1 MLLCPAAD
9 IAARFPGVPGL
20 ASVKHLHVV
29 GLIGRT
35 RGSTASLHERQ
46 RNRSR
51 TRMHGLV
58 RLTHTS
64 MTPRS
69 GCGMQNASQLREARM
84 QHASE
89 TLTNSQTNDR

>member
-1 MLLCPAAD
+1 MLLSPAAD

-20 ASVKHLHVV
+20 ASVKRPRVV

-46 RNRSR
+46 RSRSR

-64 MTPRS
+64 ITPRS
-69 GCGMQNASQLREARM
+69 GCGMQNASQLREAHM
-84 QHASE
+84 QYVSE